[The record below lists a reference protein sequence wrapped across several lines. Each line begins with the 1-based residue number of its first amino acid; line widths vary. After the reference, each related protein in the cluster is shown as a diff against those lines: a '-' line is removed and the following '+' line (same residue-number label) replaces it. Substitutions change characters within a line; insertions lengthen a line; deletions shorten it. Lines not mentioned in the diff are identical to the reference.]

1 VERGDLQ
8 ADQGRALPPSTDG
21 LPEQTIQHLSAVA
34 FDFREEMFVGAD
46 DVIETINDGG
56 RAQESLVFC
65 VCPRATRHL
74 LISCAPHK
82 K

>member
-1 VERGDLQ
+1 VIFKPIEV
-8 ADQGRALPPSTDG
+8 ADCRRQLKEYGLPPANN
-21 LPEQTIQHLSAVA
+21 SAS
-34 FDFREEMFVGAD
+34 FRRCTLTFGKKMFVGAD

-65 VCPRATRHL
+65 RLPEGNHAL
-74 LISCAPHK
+74 LIFCAAHK